1 MKLYIVFIENIDT
14 IYSNIFTEKHR
25 FHRRIGIL
33 KVAEMNIS
41 VRLYTILHKHGIENI
56 EDMSNYTSDDIIH
69 WKDIGRRS
77 LEELLSTM
85 KSNSIK
91 FKGE

>member
-1 MKLYIVFIENIDT
+1 MKI
-14 IYSNIFTEKHR
+14 
-25 FHRRIGIL
+25 
-33 KVAEMNIS
+33 AEMNIS
-41 VRLYTILHKHGIENI
+41 LRLYTILHKHRIENI
-56 EDMSNYTSDDIIH
+56 EDMSSYTPDEIIR

-85 KSNSIK
+85 KSNGIK

>member
-1 MKLYIVFIENIDT
+1 MKI
-14 IYSNIFTEKHR
+14 
-25 FHRRIGIL
+25 
-33 KVAEMNIS
+33 AEMDIS
-41 VRLYTILHKHGIENI
+41 VRLYIILYNHGIENI

-69 WKDIGRRS
+69 WKDIGRRT

-85 KSNSIK
+85 KSNSVK

>member
-1 MKLYIVFIENIDT
+1 MELK
-14 IYSNIFTEKHR
+14 
-25 FHRRIGIL
+25 IL
-33 KVAEMNIS
+33 K
-41 VRLYTILHKHGIENI
+41 
-56 EDMSNYTSDDIIH
+56 MSNYTSDDIVY

-85 KSNSIK
+85 KSNDIK

>member
-1 MKLYIVFIENIDT
+1 MMRNKDALIEYRNECTLNMKRGEVFESFRMD
-14 IYSNIFTEKHR
+14 
-25 FHRRIGIL
+25 
-33 KVAEMNIS
+33 IS
-41 VRLYTILHKHGIENI
+41 VRLYTILHKHGIESI

-85 KSNSIK
+85 KSNGIK

>member
-1 MKLYIVFIENIDT
+1 
-14 IYSNIFTEKHR
+14 
-25 FHRRIGIL
+25 
-33 KVAEMNIS
+33 MNIS
-41 VRLYTILHKHGIENI
+41 VRLYEILHKHGIENI
-56 EDMSNYTSDDIIH
+56 EYMSNYTPDDIIC

-85 KSNSIK
+85 KNNSVK

>member
-1 MKLYIVFIENIDT
+1 MKF
-14 IYSNIFTEKHR
+14 
-25 FHRRIGIL
+25 L
-33 KVAEMNIS
+33 KVSEMDIS
-41 VRLYTILHKHGIENI
+41 VRLYTILQEHGIESI

-85 KSNSIK
+85 KSNGIK